1 MVSAFP
7 MVDLFFASMRE
18 KRKGRKIKDRNRM
31 NGNHLNFLKVH
42 IFMNNVC
49 LSIRCSSYGLIL
61 DIDLLISKYRMI
73 C

>member
-1 MVSAFP
+1 
-7 MVDLFFASMRE
+7 
-18 KRKGRKIKDRNRM
+18 M